1 MRRRLVKR
9 AKRIV
14 LKIGSGVLVDSGGS
28 ISPRVFGQIARQVRC
43 VMEGGRKVVLVSSGA
58 IATGMKALSMEVR
71 PRSIPQRQA
80 VAAVGQPHLMS
91 HYARAFRRQGL
102 NIAQILLTHDDF
114 ADRRRFINAKNT
126 VSTLLEDRIV
136 PVINENDSTAVDEI
150 KFGDNDTLSALTTTL
165 VDAELLVIL
174 SDIDGIYDKDP
185 RVDASARRIPL
196 IEDIDGL
203 HIDLEGSTT
212 GPFGT
217 GGIASK
223 LSAARK
229 AAHSGC
235 ATIIA
240 SGKKKDMLECILSGE
255 EMGTLVLP
263 KEDRLTSKKHWIAYA
278 ARPAGKLFVDDG
290 AKCAIMERGKSLL
303 PTGITM
309 VEGDFEAGEVVHCMD
324 TEGMEF
330 ARGMVNYSAGEIRKI
345 KGRKSRE
352 IEGILGYKVYDEV
365 IHRDSLVIM

>member
-1 MRRRLVKR
+1 MRKRLVKR

-14 LKIGSGVLVDSGGS
+14 LKIGSGVLVDLKGN
-28 ISPRVFGQIARQVRC
+28 ISSRIFGHIAQQVRGA
-43 VMEGGRKVVLVSSGA
+43 MEGGRKVVLVSSGA
-58 IATGMKALSMEVR
+58 IAMGMKALSLKVR

-80 VAAVGQPHLMS
+80 VAAVGQPHLMAQ
-91 HYARAFRRQGL
+91 YARAFKRCGL
-102 NIAQILLTHDDF
+102 NIAQMLLTHDDF

-126 VSTLLEDRIV
+126 VSTLFEDSIV

-185 RVDASARRIPL
+185 KTEPSAKRIAV
-196 IEDIDGL
+196 IKDIDSFT
-203 HIDLEGSTT
+203 IDLEGTT
-212 GPFGT
+212 PGPFGT

-240 SGKKKDMLECILSGE
+240 SGKERGVVERILSGE
-255 EMGTLVLP
+255 EVGTVVLP

-278 ARPAGKLFVDDG
+278 ARPAGKIFVDDG
-290 AKCAIMERGKSLL
+290 AKLAIVERGKSLL
-303 PTGITM
+303 PTGITG

-324 TEGMEF
+324 RAGMEF
-330 ARGMVNYSAGEIRKI
+330 ARGMVNYGADEIKRI
-345 KGRKSRE
+345 MGRKTRE
-352 IEGILGYKVYDEV
+352 IEKILGYKVYDEV
-365 IHRDSLVIM
+365 IHRDNLVVM